1 MTTDTVKSKSTEAPQ
16 HTPMMQQYLKLKAQC
31 PDMLMFYR
39 MGDFYELFYKD
50 AERAAQLLDITLTA
64 RGKASGNP
72 IPMCGVP
79 FHAADNYL
87 AKLVKFG
94 ESVAI
99 CEQVGDPATSKGPVE
114 REVARILTPGT
125 VSDDHLLEND
135 HDNILSVIYSH
146 HNQFGL
152 ASLTLSNGDFCISQ
166 FESTEAL
173 SAELQRLHP
182 AEILLSDDSDLDQ
195 HIQLSSS
202 ITRRPIWEFDL
213 DTAEQSLCQQFK
225 TQHLKGFGIEEYPI
239 AIQAAGCLL
248 QYARFT
254 QRTALPHIH
263 NIRVEKQ
270 SQSIV
275 LDDMTQSHLELI
287 RNQNNTKSNTLL
299 SVVDHCYGA
308 MGSRLLQRWIT
319 RPLTLIETVQQRQ
332 YAIAELI
339 NLQLD
344 PTLKPLLSGI
354 ADIERILSRVALR
367 SAKPRDLAQLRDSLQ
382 LLPDLH
388 HALSASDNTLLK
400 SLSDELT
407 GFDNLANTLMT
418 AIIDTPPAVIRD
430 GGVLAEGYNSELDE
444 LRQLKDN
451 SAQFLIDL
459 ELREKEQT
467 GLGTLKVGYNRVHG
481 YYIEISRAQSDK
493 APTHYTRRQTLKNAE
508 RFITEEL
515 KSYEDKVLS
524 SQSRAL
530 TLEKKLYEQLIET
543 INDDLLALQQ
553 AATAIASIDTLLSLA
568 NIVTLRQWCAC
579 DYQQQPGLTIKAGR
593 HPVVENVITDP
604 FIANDT
610 DLNAKQHMMII
621 TGPNM
626 GGKSTYM
633 RQNALIVILAYVCGF
648 VPAAECCVGPVDRIF
663 TRIGAAD
670 DLSSGRSTF
679 MVEMTESAN
688 ILHNATEHSLVLM
701 DEVGRG
707 TSTFDGLSLAWSFA
721 EYLAIKVK
729 ALTLFSTHYFELTVL
744 PEQTQGIIN
753 VHLDA
758 VEHGEDIVF
767 MHQVKSGPA
776 NQSYGIQVAKL
787 AGIPA
792 AVIKRAQQKL
802 NDCEQ
807 HMPVTQ
813 TIQSSSPQQ
822 NELFAQN
829 PYQDLIDEIQ
839 STDAD
844 SISPRQALDLIV
856 KWQQH

>member
-1 MTTDTVKSKSTEAPQ
+1 MTTQTVTTKSTETPQ

-79 FHAADNYL
+79 YHAADNYL

-99 CEQVGDPATSKGPVE
+99 CEQVGDPATSKGPVA

-146 HNQFGL
+146 NNQFGL

-173 SAELQRLHP
+173 SAELQRIHP

-213 DTAEQSLCQQFK
+213 ETAEQNLCQQFK
-225 TQHLKGFGIEEYPI
+225 TQHLKGFGIEDYPI
-239 AIQAAGCLL
+239 ATQAAGCLL

-263 NIRVEKQ
+263 NIRVVKQ
-270 SQSIV
+270 SQSII

-287 RNQNNTKSNTLL
+287 RNQSNTKTNTLL

-308 MGSRLLQRWIT
+308 MGSRLLQRWLT

-367 SAKPRDLAQLRDSLQ
+367 SAKPRDLASLRDSLQ
-382 LLPDLH
+382 LLPELH
-388 HALSASDNTLLK
+388 SALSASTNALLK
-400 SLSDELT
+400 SLSNELT
-407 GFDNLANTLMT
+407 GFETLASTLLS

-444 LRQLKDN
+444 LRQLKDH

-467 GLGTLKVGYNRVHG
+467 GLSTLKVGYNRVHG

-530 TLEKKLYEQLIET
+530 TLEKKLYDGLIET
-543 INDDLLALQQ
+543 INQDLLRLQN

-579 DYQQQPGLTIKAGR
+579 DYQAEPGLVVKQGR

-610 DLNAKQHMMII
+610 DLNANQHMMII

-633 RQNALIVILAYVCGF
+633 RQKCI
-648 VPAAECCVGPVDRIF
+648 
-663 TRIGAAD
+663 
-670 DLSSGRSTF
+670 
-679 MVEMTESAN
+679 
-688 ILHNATEHSLVLM
+688 
-701 DEVGRG
+701 
-707 TSTFDGLSLAWSFA
+707 DG
-721 EYLAIKVK
+721 
-729 ALTLFSTHYFELTVL
+729 YFGLRLWLCTCQRML
-744 PEQTQGIIN
+744 
-753 VHLDA
+753 
-758 VEHGEDIVF
+758 
-767 MHQVKSGPA
+767 
-776 NQSYGIQVAKL
+776 
-787 AGIPA
+787 
-792 AVIKRAQQKL
+792 RR
-802 NDCEQ
+802 
-807 HMPVTQ
+807 
-813 TIQSSSPQQ
+813 
-822 NELFAQN
+822 
-829 PYQDLIDEIQ
+829 
-839 STDAD
+839 
-844 SISPRQALDLIV
+844 PR
-856 KWQQH
+856 